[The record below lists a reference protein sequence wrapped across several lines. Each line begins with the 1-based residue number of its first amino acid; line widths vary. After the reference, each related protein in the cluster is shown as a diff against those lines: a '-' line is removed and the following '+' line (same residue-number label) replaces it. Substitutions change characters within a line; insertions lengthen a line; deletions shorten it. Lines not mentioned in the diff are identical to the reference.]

1 MRILRRR
8 QDVPNILMLIGAV
21 LALVVAVGLIFISL
35 R

>member
-8 QDVPNILMLIGAV
+8 LDGPNILMLIGVV
-21 LALVVAVGLIFISL
+21 LALEVAVGLIFISL